1 MSRAFFQK
9 LAATLMVPIVLLPV
23 AAVLQAVG
31 FLTGLGWLTA
41 GGQAVVFHF
50 LPLFFALAVPVGF
63 AGGDGMAAIAA
74 GTGYVVMTG
83 VAAAVA
89 GEAQLNPGVLGGL
102 LAGGVATW
110 LFHRCHRVQLPEFL
124 GLFSGKRLVP
134 TLAALA
140 GVPLGLAYGAVWP
153 QVVGAVTRLG
163 HWVAAA
169 GPLGAFAYG
178 ALDRLLLPTG
188 LHHILNNVVEY
199 QLGSYVDPATGT
211 TVMGEIARFYA
222 GDPTAGKLMSGFFVF
237 NNFAIPAI
245 ALAIAHSARPAH
257 RRRVTGLM
265 VTGLLTSVLTGIT
278 EPVEFAFIFAAPGLW
293 AIHILLTGLAQAL
306 TYALGVRLWGY
317 AAPMFLINYPL
328 ATRPWWIV
336 AIGVPYFFLYY
347 ALFRFAIR
355 RFRLPVLGQEPGE
368 DGPAPAGGLAPAVG
382 VIPTAGLAPAGEL
395 APAAAAPAPGAG
407 EAGAGGARPGRGP
420 VTPDLAAAVLQAL
433 GGRENLRSL
442 EACMSR
448 LRVTVADP
456 DRVDDRALMRLGAAG
471 VVRLGGGALQ
481 VVVGGRAEML
491 RAEMERLLRGEAAG
505 ALGEAAG
512 APRSATPPASGPR
525 EPGPGTAREVVL
537 VAPVTGTVVPL
548 EEVPD
553 PVFAQGLVGEGV
565 AVQPAGELVV
575 APCAGTVAHLFPGGH
590 GVGLVSPEGVEVLL
604 HVGIDTVQLRGQGFT
619 PLVRE
624 GDRVRAGDPL
634 VRFDRAVLRAAGKE
648 AVTPVLVTNREQA
661 ERIEPLAW
669 GPVTAGVTP
678 LLRVVLRDQGRP
690 AAPEAR
696 DRS

>member
-50 LPLFFALAVPVGF
+50 LPFFFALAVTIGF

-110 LFHRCHRVQLPEFL
+110 LFHRFHRVQLPEFL
-124 GLFSGKRLVP
+124 GLFSGKRLIP
-134 TLAALA
+134 TLTALA

-153 QVVGAVTRLG
+153 QVVGGVTRLG

-169 GPLGAFAYG
+169 GPLGAFVYG

-293 AIHILLTGLAQAL
+293 AAHIVLTGLAQAL

-317 AAPMFLINYPL
+317 AAPMFVINYPL

-347 ALFRFAIR
+347 ALFRFAIG
-355 RFRLPVLGQEPGE
+355 RFRLPVLGQEPEEEGS
-368 DGPAPAGGLAPAVG
+368 ALAAGVAPAVG
-382 VIPTAGLAPAGEL
+382 SAPAGD
-395 APAAAAPAPGAG
+395 P
-407 EAGAGGARPGRGP
+407 RPPRGP
-420 VTPDLAAAVLQAL
+420 VTPEMAAAVLMAL
-433 GGRENLRSL
+433 GGPENLRSL

-512 APRSATPPASGPR
+512 APRSAALPESRTE
-525 EPGPGTAREVVL
+525 EPGPGAAREVVL

-604 HVGIDTVQLRGQGFT
+604 HVGIDTVQLRGRGFV

-678 LLRVVLRDQGRP
+678 LLRVVLRDRGRP
-690 AAPEAR
+690 PAREAG
-696 DRS
+696 S